1 MVPLP
6 FCADGAQWKNRGP
19 AFGHCRSLALSLAC
33 NAMML
38 ISSEAVWR
46 MQMGGGLALFVP
58 LCLLLLE
65 GTRPEQGNKARWL
78 VLVLAFLV
86 VYGNVYMMAVDQE
99 AMQAGPGFTAG
110 NVGPGQ

>member
-1 MVPLP
+1 MYYAGRHYGKSK
-6 FCADGAQWKNRGP
+6 FRISDTP
-19 AFGHCRSLALSLAC
+19 AEYHSANQTGGLLLGTAALLALSLAC

-65 GTRPEQGNKARWL
+65 GTIIAGQ
-78 VLVLAFLV
+78 
-86 VYGNVYMMAVDQE
+86 VD
-99 AMQAGPGFTAG
+99 TAKCKY
-110 NVGPGQ
+110 

>member
-1 MVPLP
+1 MGTAAL
-6 FCADGAQWKNRGP
+6 
-19 AFGHCRSLALSLAC
+19 LALSLAC

-65 GTRPEQGNKARWL
+65 APVRNRATKPDGWYWCLHFWSYTE
-78 VLVLAFLV
+78 
-86 VYGNVYMMAVDQE
+86 M
-99 AMQAGPGFTAG
+99 FT
-110 NVGPGQ
+110 